1 MCMHGMGAIV
11 KKMSHLFSDRAVC
24 ALMVLAVGACTTFG
38 GADGADG
45 APYADSGVSEPTDG
59 QVLRDAGDAEARDVG
74 ADSGVACRPPRAAL
88 DATFDWEAPVTSP
101 VAALAPDGA
110 LFVVG
115 RATCGDSGRQMA
127 LFRVTT
133 AIAPVMLG
141 CFGDDLETAV
151 AIDVDATGIVIGSHY
166 MATGYLGARL
176 RRLSLSGQVREA
188 PVQQASPT
196 GSVMPTAVRRVAG
209 RDVWAFYTAPSSG
222 ISEGSI
228 RVEGGAGR
236 TSSVGPNAVVA
247 FAGAG
252 ASLDSLLVPIAP
264 TDPPSSE
271 ISVSRRTLVGETLV
285 ADANFGPA
293 GKVVIGATSP
303 NPIQYNGAS
312 LYVSEDAVVVG
323 IPQQAT
329 ATARFLKTAPPKL
342 EHTVGPVGSG
352 VGQVA
357 VTMTCDGSVV
367 LGHAAGQTGRL
378 SRFGAPGT
386 SPTADP
392 TWGLDLPRPPKAL
405 LTRAN
410 DVFVVYEDAG
420 KTRIVRLDR

>member
-1 MCMHGMGAIV
+1 MCMHGIGAIV
-11 KKMSHLFSDRAVC
+11 ERMSHLFSDRVVC
-24 ALMVLAVGACTTFG
+24 ALTVLAMGACTTFG
-38 GADGADG
+38 GADGAD
-45 APYADSGVSEPTDG
+45 APHGDSGVSAPTDG
-59 QVLRDAGDAEARDVG
+59 QVLRDGAGDAEARDVG
-74 ADSGVACRPPRAAL
+74 ADGGAACRPPRAAL
-88 DATFDWEAPVTSP
+88 DATFDWEAPVTNA

-110 LFVVG
+110 VLVVG
-115 RATCGDSGRQMA
+115 RASCGDSGRQMA
-127 LFRVTT
+127 LFRVV
-133 AIAPVMLG
+133 AASAPVMLG
-141 CFGDDLETAV
+141 CFGDDLELAV
-151 AIDVDATGIVIGSHY
+151 GIDVDATGIAIASHY
-166 MATGYLGARL
+166 AATGYLGARL
-176 RRLSLSGQVREA
+176 RRLSLSGQVRE
-188 PVQQASPT
+188 PLVQQVSPT
-196 GSVMPTAVRRVAG
+196 GSVLPTAVRRVAG

-222 ISEGSI
+222 IPEGSV
-228 RVEGGAGR
+228 RVEGGGR
-236 TSSVGPNAVVA
+236 TTSVGPNAVVA
-247 FAGAG
+247 FAGVG
-252 ASLDSLLVPIAP
+252 ASLDSLLVPIPP
-264 TDPPSSE
+264 TDPPLNE
-271 ISVSRRTLVGETLV
+271 ISVSRRTLVGEVLV

-312 LYVSEDAVVVG
+312 LYASPDAILVG

-342 EHTVGPVGSG
+342 EHTVGPVGAG

-367 LGHAAGQTGRL
+367 LGHAKGQTGRL
-378 SRFGAPGT
+378 SRFGATGT
-386 SPTADP
+386 SPAADP